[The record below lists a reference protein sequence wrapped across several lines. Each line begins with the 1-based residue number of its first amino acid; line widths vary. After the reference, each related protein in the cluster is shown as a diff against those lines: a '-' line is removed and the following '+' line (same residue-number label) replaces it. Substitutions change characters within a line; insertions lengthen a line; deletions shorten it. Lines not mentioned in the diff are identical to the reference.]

1 MVRTGL
7 AEKLGNHSIFSPM
20 PLSLEM
26 ADRISNAVV
35 AACKRHNF
43 APITVVVTDANAL
56 PLVTKRMDGCAAVG
70 IPQFALAKAT
80 TCAAMKMSS
89 RSFRDRYTSSN
100 DPQRLFQ
107 MAAMVSIAQSVGS
120 LAPFPGGVLLRDDTG
135 VLGAIGVSGA
145 AGDEDELCALEGAR
159 EGRTLMPALQTDP
172 RLE

>member
-1 MVRTGL
+1 
-7 AEKLGNHSIFSPM
+7 M
-20 PLSLEM
+20 PLSLEI

-89 RSFRDRYTSSN
+89 RSFRDRYTRSN
-100 DPQRLFQ
+100 DPQKLFQ
-107 MAAMVSIAQSVGS
+107 MAAMVAIAQGVGG
-120 LAPFPGGVLLRDDTG
+120 LAPFPGGVLLRDETG
-135 VLGAIGVSGA
+135 VIGAIGVSGA
-145 AGDEDELCALEGAR
+145 AGDEDELCALEGAKEAR
-159 EGRTLMPALQTDP
+159 LLFPTLHTDP

>member
-1 MVRTGL
+1 
-7 AEKLGNHSIFSPM
+7 M
-20 PLSLEM
+20 PLSLEL
-26 ADRISNAVV
+26 AELISNAVV
-35 AACKRHNF
+35 AACKRHKF

-56 PLVTKRMDGCAAVG
+56 PIVTKRMDGCAAVG

-89 RSFRDRYTSSN
+89 RSFRDRYTRGN

-107 MAAMVSIAQSVGS
+107 MASMVTIAQGVGAM
-120 LAPFPGGVLLRDDTG
+120 APFPGGVLLRDETG

-159 EGRTLMPALQTDP
+159 EARTQIPSLETDP
-172 RLE
+172 SLE